1 MKILVHFSYNKNF
14 EQDKNFCK
22 LGNIEKIENISKL
35 WHMRKLTLE
44 RRVTV
49 FKSLAISKVIHLLLI
64 TKPNNLSFI
73 SQGTRAKIK
82 DSTLCNGYE
91 KGGIKNVDL
100 RNKVITMQCSLV
112 RRLSE
117 NDFHDRKV
125 ILLFLISQHLR

>member
-14 EQDKNFCK
+14 EQDKNFCE

-49 FKSLAISKVIHLLLI
+49 FKSLAISKVIHLLLF

-82 DSTLCNGYE
+82 DSTLCTGYE

-100 RNKVITMQCSLV
+100 RNKIITMQCSLV
-112 RRLSE
+112 RRLPE
-117 NDFHDRKV
+117 TDFHDRKV

>member
-1 MKILVHFSYNKNF
+1 
-14 EQDKNFCK
+14 
-22 LGNIEKIENISKL
+22 
-35 WHMRKLTLE
+35 MRKLTLE
-44 RRVTV
+44 RRVKV

-82 DSTLCNGYE
+82 DSTLCTGYE

-100 RNKVITMQCSLV
+100 RNKIITMQCSLV
-112 RRLSE
+112 RRLPE
-117 NDFHDRKV
+117 TDFHDRKV